1 MPPPPVIA
9 IVGRPNVGKS
19 SLFNA
24 MIGKRISIVD
34 PTAGVTRDRIS
45 AEVTYSA
52 RTFELID
59 TGGIGLFDQTLLKGE
74 IEEQISLAIELADAL
89 IFVVDVREGRTLLD
103 ENVAALLRKCRKP
116 VVLVA
121 NKADTPRFDD
131 MRHGFHSL
139 GFGDPL
145 PVSASERRGIFS
157 AVDRLYDLLPLGE
170 KEDAEPAGEEEGDQP
185 IKVAVV
191 GRMNAGKST
200 LVNFLAGEER
210 VIVSDVPGTTRDA
223 VDVSFTIGGRDY
235 VVIDTAGL
243 RRKRA
248 IQDSVDFYGQ
258 ARAERAIRRADVVIL
273 MLDVTRDIATVDKK
287 IADLVITSY
296 KPCVLTISKWDL
308 SGGHRTGDYEK
319 YINDRLQGFHYMP
332 LSFISSKEGL
342 NIKSTFEL
350 VAEMYDQAS
359 FRVNTAQINKVLEQA
374 IAKRAPQLRKSRLA
388 KIYFGMQVDVCPPTI
403 IVFVNDI
410 KLFNREYRRYLGN
423 RFREALPFSEV
434 PIKIAFR
441 GKDRVG
447 EVAPGRRPL

>member
-1 MPPPPVIA
+1 MPAPPVVA

-74 IEEQISLAIELADAL
+74 IEEQISLAIDLADAL

-103 ENVAALLRKCRKP
+103 ENVAALLRKSRKP

-121 NKADTPRFDD
+121 NKADTPRLEDL
-131 MRHGFHSL
+131 RHGFHSL

-145 PVSASERRGIFS
+145 PVSAVERRGVFS
-157 AVDRLYDLLPLGE
+157 AIDRIYDLLPFAEIDDDDPTGE
-170 KEDAEPAGEEEGDQP
+170 VDQP

-191 GRMNAGKST
+191 GRMNSGKST

-223 VDVSFTIGGRDY
+223 VDVPFKIGGRDY

-243 RRKRA
+243 RRKRS

-258 ARAERAIRRADVVIL
+258 ARAERSIRRADVVIL

-296 KPCVLTISKWDL
+296 KPCVLTVSKWDL
-308 SGGHRTGDYEK
+308 SKEHTTGEYEA
-319 YINDRLQGFHYMP
+319 YINDRLRGFHYMP
-332 LSFISSKEGL
+332 LSFISSKKGL
-342 NIKSTFEL
+342 NVESTFDL

-359 FRVNTAQINKVLEQA
+359 VRVKTAQINKVLEEA
-374 IAKRAPQLRKSRLA
+374 IARRTPQLRKSRLA
-388 KIYFGMQVDVCPPTI
+388 KIYFGMQVDVRPPTI

-423 RFREALPFSEV
+423 RFRETLPFGEV

-447 EVAPGRRPL
+447 DAAPRRRPL

>member
-1 MPPPPVIA
+1 MPVTPVIA

-74 IEEQISLAIELADAL
+74 IEEQISLAIDLADAL

-103 ENVAALLRKCRKP
+103 ENVAVLLRKCRKP

-121 NKADTPRFDD
+121 NKADTPHLEDL
-131 MRHGFHSL
+131 RHGFHSL

-145 PVSASERRGIFS
+145 PVSAAERRGVFS
-157 AVDRLYDLLPLGE
+157 AIDRLYDLLPFAEVEDDDPTTEGE
-170 KEDAEPAGEEEGDQP
+170 DQP
-185 IKVAVV
+185 IQVAVV

-200 LVNFLAGEER
+200 LVNVLVGEER
-210 VIVSDVPGTTRDA
+210 VIVSDVPGTTRDS
-223 VDVSFTIGGRDY
+223 VDVPFKIGGRDY

-243 RRKRA
+243 RRKRSV
-248 IQDSVDFYGQ
+248 QDSVDFYGQ
-258 ARAERAIRRADVVIL
+258 ARAERSIRRADVVLL

-296 KPCVLTISKWDL
+296 KPCVLTVSKWDL
-308 SGGHRTGDYEK
+308 SEGHTTSEYET
-319 YINDRLQGFHYMP
+319 YVNDRLRGFHYMP
-332 LSFISSKEGL
+332 LSFISSKDSF
-342 NIKSTFEL
+342 NIESTFEL
-350 VAEMYDQAS
+350 VAEMYDQTS
-359 FRVNTAQINKVLEQA
+359 TRVNTAQINKVLEQA

-388 KIYFGMQVDVCPPTI
+388 KIYFGMQVEVRPPTI

-423 RFREALPFSEV
+423 RFREALPFGEV

-447 EVAPGRRPL
+447 GAAPGHRPL